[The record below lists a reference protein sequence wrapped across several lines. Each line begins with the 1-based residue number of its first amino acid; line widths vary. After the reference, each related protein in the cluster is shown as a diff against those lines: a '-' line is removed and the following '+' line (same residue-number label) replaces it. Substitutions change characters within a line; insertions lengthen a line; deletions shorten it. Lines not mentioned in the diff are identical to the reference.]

1 MILNNDSKSK
11 RYVCI
16 MGSGQKGY
24 YTYGMGYVFN
34 HLIKNNI
41 KGYYTS
47 SSGCLI
53 AIFIAN
59 GNVPNG
65 SHFYTKVKE
74 RYDQLI
80 QNKQNVN
87 IGKIYIDLAN
97 ELLPDDIHITCN
109 NNNVNIIATQI
120 TYFGIKKVIFNNFSS
135 KRHLLNCV
143 RASMAIPFITEQKFP
158 FLYYFNQNY
167 YLDGYLSGLPYCDTD
182 DEQIV
187 IRNHL
192 LKYNLFN
199 TFFPVDDNM
208 EHLLIKGHNDI
219 TDAVIH
225 NQPVE
230 LITFEKNYNTNKT
243 TRYNKMK
250 QDIIIALI
258 SIVFITPFFICQ
270 RWSRSE

>member
-16 MGSGQKGY
+16 MGAGQKGY

-59 GNVPNG
+59 GNVPNA

-97 ELLPDDIHITCN
+97 ELLPDDIHIVCN
-109 NNNVNIIATQI
+109 DNNVNIIATQI
-120 TYFGIKKVIFNNFSS
+120 TYFGMKRVVFNKFRS
-135 KRHLLNCV
+135 KQHLLNCV

-187 IRNHL
+187 IHNHL

-230 LITFEKNYNTNKT
+230 LITFEKNGNVKHKY
-243 TRYNKMK
+243 TRYNKLTPY
-250 QDIIIALI
+250 IIAALI
-258 SIVFITPFFICQ
+258 SIVFFKRIVNCY
-270 RWSRSE
+270 EL

>member
-1 MILNNDSKSK
+1 MLQK

-24 YTYGMGYVFN
+24 YAYGMSEVFN
-34 HLIKNNI
+34 RVIKNNI

-59 GNVPNG
+59 GNTSTDG
-65 SHFYTKVKE
+65 SNYYKIIKE
-74 RYDQLI
+74 RYDKLI
-80 QNKQNVN
+80 QNKQHIN
-87 IGKIYIDLAN
+87 IGKIYIDVAN
-97 ELLPDDIHITCN
+97 ELLPDDIHIKCN
-109 NNNVNIIATQI
+109 DNNVNIIATQI
-120 TYFGIKKVIFNNFSS
+120 SFWGIKKVVFNNFTS
-135 KRHLLNCV
+135 KQHLLNCV

-158 FLYYFNQNY
+158 FLYYFNHHY

-208 EHLLIKGHNDI
+208 EHLLIQGHNDI

-250 QDIIIALI
+250 HDIIVALI
-258 SIVFITPFFICQ
+258 SIINIVCITLIFICQ
-270 RWSRSE
+270 RKNKC